1 MIMRGSMTAGNKAEG
16 RKCSREVAESY
27 ILHCKKKE
35 KLELPW
41 TFQSSKATQNNT
53 LPPEKNIS
61 ANLSNNSTMAF

>member
-1 MIMRGSMTAGNKAEG
+1 MTAGNKAEG

-53 LPPEKNIS
+53 VPPEKTYPLIFLIIS
-61 ANLSNNSTMAF
+61 QWPFN